1 MLSGVLHH
9 PKTNTARGA
18 AILCHGMESDK
29 NSEKLVFLSRELA
42 RRHIFAL
49 RFDFSYAGESSGKF
63 EDITYSGG
71 LEDLKAAY
79 ALVGSRHLGKT
90 AVLGSSMGGTVAL
103 MFASEGPALAGLVTV
118 AAPLHP
124 EKFPCKVLTP
134 SQLEEWRERGYIIYN
149 GNRLNV
155 SLLDDLESIDVAA
168 RARRVTCPVLIL
180 HGDADDVVPV
190 AEAYELH
197 GCLTNSKRLSILK
210 GTDHR
215 VSNPQMMQRALGE
228 ALDWLTEHI
237 S

>member
-1 MLSGVLHH
+1 
-9 PKTNTARGA
+9 
-18 AILCHGMESDK
+18 
-29 NSEKLVFLSRELA
+29 
-42 RRHIFAL
+42 
-49 RFDFSYAGESSGKF
+49 
-63 EDITYSGG
+63 
-71 LEDLKAAY
+71 
-79 ALVGSRHLGKT
+79 
-90 AVLGSSMGGTVAL
+90 MGGTVAL
-103 MFASEGPALAGLVTV
+103 MFASEEPALAGLVTV